1 MILVYF
7 VCAFV
12 VTGLLFRAKAQKK
25 MFNLTAGFLVA
36 QALFLVY
43 AIRKKDCTETGIFT
57 YDSTG
62 ILFFGVLVLIS
73 FAVLYHSKKYLDRE
87 DAKQTRLYNIA
98 FVSLCASISGA
109 YFSNNI
115 TATWVLIEATTLG
128 SALLIYHR
136 RTERALEAAWKYVFV
151 CSIGILI
158 AYLGILFLSAI
169 LKDQHGNMSFDS
181 LAATVA
187 TANPLYL
194 KLAFVLVL
202 TGYSCKMEYFPLY
215 PIGIDANHVT
225 PTPMSAF
232 FSTAMVNLG
241 FVSIF
246 RVYRLLID
254 SPVFQWAQNVMF
266 VAGFTSLIVAAVY
279 IAQVEHCKR
288 LFAYSTVENTGIALL
303 ILATGKIGMNY
314 AVFHLLMH
322 SLVKST
328 AFMRLSVVGK
338 TYGSYKLGNLGGYRQ
353 ISPQGS
359 LILILCLLGLT
370 AIPPSALF
378 VSEMYVFAA
387 LSKNIILLILL
398 IFIICIILYFFCSK
412 LLKIIYGDKPKNAVP
427 LEKEDT
433 LTLTIQFAM
442 LAVFFFFGVYQ
453 PQWLMNMI
461 AECTGF

>member
-7 VCAFV
+7 LCAFV
-12 VTGLLFRAKAQKK
+12 ITGLIYRETEQKK
-25 MFNLTAGFLVA
+25 MFDLTFGFLVA
-36 QALFLVY
+36 QALFLLYV
-43 AIRKKDCTETGIFT
+43 ILNKDLTETGIFK
-57 YDSTG
+57 YDSLG
-62 ILFFGVLVLIS
+62 ILFFGTLVIIS
-73 FAVLYHSKKYLDRE
+73 FAVFYHSKKYLDKE
-87 DAKQTRLYNIA
+87 DAKQTGLYNIA
-98 FVSLCASISGA
+98 FVSLCASITGA
-109 YFSNNI
+109 YFSNNV

-158 AYLGILFLSAI
+158 AYLGILFLSI
-169 LKDQHGNMSFDS
+169 VLKNQHGNMSFGS
-181 LAATVA
+181 LAEAIP

-246 RVYRLLID
+246 RIYKLLFD
-254 SPVFQWAQNVMF
+254 SPVLPWAQNVMF
-266 VAGFTSLIVAAVY
+266 IAGVVSLLVAAVY

-288 LFAYSTVENTGIALL
+288 LFAYSTVENMGIALL
-303 ILATGKIGMNY
+303 ILSTGKAGTFY
-314 AVFHLLMH
+314 AVFHVLMH
-322 SLVKST
+322 SFVKST
-328 AFMRLSVVGK
+328 AFMRLSVIGK
-338 TYGSYKLGNLGGYRQ
+338 TYGSYRLENLGGYRR
-353 ISPQGS
+353 ISPKGS
-359 LILILCLLGLT
+359 LVLILCLLGLT

-378 VSEMYVFAA
+378 ISEMYVFSA
-387 LSKNIILLILL
+387 LSKNIITLIIL
-398 IFIICIILYFFCSK
+398 ISVICIILYFLCSK
-412 LLKIIYGDKPKNAVP
+412 LLGIVYGDKPATV
-427 LEKEDT
+427 LSFEKEDSAT
-433 LTLTIQFAM
+433 LWIQFAL
-442 LAVFFFFGVYQ
+442 LAIFFFVGMYQ

-461 AECTGF
+461 LEVCL